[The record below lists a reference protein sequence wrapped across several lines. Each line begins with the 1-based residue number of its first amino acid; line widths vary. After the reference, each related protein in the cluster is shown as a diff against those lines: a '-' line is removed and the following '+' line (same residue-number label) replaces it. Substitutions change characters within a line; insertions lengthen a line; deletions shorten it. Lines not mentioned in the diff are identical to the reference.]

1 MMKMHASQYMPS
13 GAPSSF
19 WPQGTVYG
27 ALLNFQQE
35 WQLRAPQMSDAPYK
49 GAPKAPVLFIK
60 TANTFTAS
68 GGNIAVPAGV
78 TELDIG
84 ANLAWVFGADAKPVA
99 CVLVNDVSI
108 PHESYY
114 RPPVKFK
121 CVDGFLGL
129 GAQARGISQ
138 VSTDQVVLTVKV
150 NGQEVQRVSYADTVR
165 KSDALLSD
173 ISEFMTFQ
181 EGDMLLLGSD
191 CLPDGKRPR
200 AKAGDVVEISAEG
213 FDTLVNKFVNTFVG
227 GAV

>member
-1 MMKMHASQYMPS
+1 MSKMNPHPS
-13 GAPSSF
+13 LNSDARY

-35 WQLRAPQMSDAPYK
+35 WNLRAPQMSEAPHK

-68 GGNIAVPAGV
+68 GDSIAIPSAVADV
-78 TELDIG
+78 DIG

-121 CVDGFLGL
+121 CVDGFMGIDSNARDI
-129 GAQARGISQ
+129 AQ
-138 VSTDQVVLTVKV
+138 VKTDSVVLTVKV
-150 NGQEVQRVSYADTVR
+150 NGKEVQRVNYADTVR
-165 KSDALLSD
+165 KSHTLLSD

-181 EGDMLLLGSD
+181 EGDVLLLGSD

-200 AKAGDVVEISAEG
+200 AKVGDVVEISAEG
-213 FDTLVNKFVNTFVG
+213 FDTLVNTFVG
-227 GAV
+227 GAA

>member
-1 MMKMHASQYMPS
+1 MNKMNPS
-13 GAPSSF
+13 VNSDVRY

-35 WQLRAPQMSDAPYK
+35 WNLRAPQMPEAPHK

-60 TANTFTAS
+60 TANTFSAS
-68 GGNIAVPAGV
+68 GGSIAIPSAVSDV
-78 TELDIG
+78 DVG

-121 CVDGFLGL
+121 CVDGFLGVGSKAL
-129 GAQARGISQ
+129 GIAQ
-138 VSTDQVVLTVKV
+138 VKTDAVVLTVKV
-150 NGQEVQRVSYADTVR
+150 NGKEVQRVNYADTVR
-165 KSDALLSD
+165 KSQTLLTD
-173 ISEFMTFQ
+173 IAEFMTFQ
-181 EGDMLLLGSD
+181 EGDVLLLGSD

-200 AKAGDVVEISAEG
+200 AKVGDVVEISAEG
-213 FDTLVNKFVNTFVG
+213 FDTLVNTFVG
-227 GAV
+227 GAA

>member
-1 MMKMHASQYMPS
+1 MNKMNPS
-13 GAPSSF
+13 VNSDARY

-35 WQLRAPQMSDAPYK
+35 WNLRAPQMPEAPYK

-68 GGNIAVPAGV
+68 GGSIAIPSAVAEV
-78 TELDIG
+78 DIG

-121 CVDGFLGL
+121 CVDGFLGVGSKAL
-129 GAQARGISQ
+129 GIAQ
-138 VSTDQVVLTVKV
+138 VKTDAVVLTVKV
-150 NGQEVQRVSYADTVR
+150 NGKEVQRVNYADTVR
-165 KSDALLSD
+165 KSQTLLTD

-181 EGDMLLLGSD
+181 EGDVLLLGSD

-200 AKAGDVVEISAEG
+200 AKVGDVVEISAEG
-213 FDTLVNKFVNTFVG
+213 FDTLVNTFVG
-227 GAV
+227 GAA

>member
-1 MMKMHASQYMPS
+1 MSKMNPNPS
-13 GAPSSF
+13 LNSDVRY

-35 WQLRAPQMSDAPYK
+35 WNLRAPQMPEAPHK

-60 TANTFTAS
+60 TANTFTPS
-68 GGNIAVPAGV
+68 GGNIGVPPSVAEV
-78 TELDIG
+78 DIG
-84 ANLAWVFGADAKPVA
+84 ANLAWVMGADAKPVA

-121 CVDGFLGL
+121 CVDGFMGV
-129 GAQARGISQ
+129 GAKALDISK
-138 VSTDQVVLTVKV
+138 VKTDAVVLTVKV
-150 NGQEVQRVSYADTVR
+150 NGKEVQRVNYADTVR
-165 KSDALLSD
+165 KSQTLLSD

-181 EGDMLLLGSD
+181 EGDVLLLGSD

-200 AKAGDVVEISAEG
+200 AKVGDVVEISADG
-213 FDTLVNKFVNTFVG
+213 FDTLVNTFVG
-227 GAV
+227 GAA

>member
-1 MMKMHASQYMPS
+1 MTQNASMATGY
-13 GAPSSF
+13 

-35 WQLRAPQMSDAPYK
+35 WQIRAPQMPEAPYK

-60 TANTFTAS
+60 TANTYTPS
-68 GGNIAVPAGV
+68 GGRIALPAAV
-78 TELDIG
+78 AEVDIG
-84 ANLAWVFGADAKPVA
+84 ANLAWIFGASAQPVA

-121 CVDGFLGL
+121 CVDGFLGV
-129 GAQARGISQ
+129 GAQAKSVAEVQ
-138 VSTDQVVLTVKV
+138 TDAVVLTVKV
-150 NGQEVQRVSYADTVR
+150 NGQTVQSVNYADTVR
-165 KSDALLSD
+165 ASQKLLAD

-181 EGDMLLLGSD
+181 EGDVLLLGSD

-200 AKAGDVVEISAEG
+200 AKVGDVVEISAPG
-213 FDTLVNKFVNTFVG
+213 FESLVNQFVG
-227 GAV
+227 AAA

>member
-1 MMKMHASQYMPS
+1 MSKMNPS
-13 GAPSSF
+13 VNSDARY

-35 WQLRAPQMSDAPYK
+35 WNLRAPQMPEAPHK

-68 GGNIAVPAGV
+68 RGSIAIPSAVADV
-78 TELDIG
+78 DIG

-121 CVDGFLGL
+121 CVDGFLGVGSKAL
-129 GAQARGISQ
+129 GIAQ
-138 VSTDQVVLTVKV
+138 VKTDAVVLTVKV
-150 NGQEVQRVSYADTVR
+150 NGKEVQRVNYADTVR
-165 KSDALLSD
+165 KSQTLLAD
-173 ISEFMTFQ
+173 IAEFMTFQ
-181 EGDMLLLGSD
+181 EGDVLLLGSD

-200 AKAGDVVEISAEG
+200 AKVGDVVEISADG
-213 FDTLVNKFVNTFVG
+213 FDTLVNTFVG
-227 GAV
+227 GAA

>member
-1 MMKMHASQYMPS
+1 MVS
-13 GAPSSF
+13 GY

-27 ALLNFQQE
+27 TLLNFQQE
-35 WQLRAPQMSDAPYK
+35 WQIRALQMPEAPYK

-60 TANTFTAS
+60 TANTFTPS
-68 GGNIAVPAGV
+68 GGRIALPNSVAEV
-78 TELDIG
+78 DIG
-84 ANLAWVFGADAKPVA
+84 ANLAWIFGASAQAVA

-121 CVDGFLGL
+121 CVDGFLGV
-129 GAQARGISQ
+129 GSSTRGIEQINS
-138 VSTDQVVLTVKV
+138 DAVVLTVKV
-150 NGQEVQRVSYADTVR
+150 NGKEVQRVNYADTVR
-165 KSDALLSD
+165 KSQELLAH

-181 EGDMLLLGSD
+181 EGDVLLLGSD

-200 AKAGDVVEISAEG
+200 AKKGDVVEISADG
-213 FDTLVNKFVNTFVG
+213 FETLVNAVTG

>member
-1 MMKMHASQYMPS
+1 MTQHVAKPQDY
-13 GAPSSF
+13 

-35 WQLRAPQMSDAPYK
+35 WQIKAPQMPEAPYK

-60 TANTFTAS
+60 TANTFTPS
-68 GGNIAVPAGV
+68 GGRIALPSLVAEV
-78 TELDIG
+78 DIG
-84 ANLAWVFGADAKPVA
+84 ANLAWIFGQDAQPVA

-121 CVDGFLGL
+121 CVDGFLGV
-129 GAQARGISQ
+129 GATARGLEQ
-138 VSTDQVVLTVKV
+138 VSTDAVVLTVKL
-150 NGQEVQRVSYADTVR
+150 NGQLVQRLNYADTVR
-165 KSDALLSD
+165 KSQALLAD

-181 EGDMLLLGSD
+181 EGDVLLLGSD
-191 CLPDGKRPR
+191 CLPNGKRPR
-200 AKAGDVVEISAEG
+200 AKAGDVVEISADG
-213 FDTLVNKFVNTFVG
+213 FETLVNSFAG

>member
-1 MMKMHASQYMPS
+1 MTQIVSRPQGY
-13 GAPSSF
+13 

-35 WQLRAPQMSDAPYK
+35 WQIKAPQMPEAPYK

-60 TANTFTAS
+60 TANTFTPS
-68 GGNIAVPAGV
+68 GGRIALPSTVAEV
-78 TELDIG
+78 DIG
-84 ANLAWVFGADAKPVA
+84 ANLAWIFGPDAQPVA

-108 PHESYY
+108 PHQSYY

-121 CVDGFLGL
+121 CVDGFLGV
-129 GAQARGISQ
+129 GATAQSIEQ
-138 VSTDQVVLTVKV
+138 VSTDAVVLTVKL
-150 NGQEVQRVSYADTVR
+150 NGQLVQRLNYADTVR
-165 KSDALLSD
+165 KSQALLAD

-181 EGDMLLLGSD
+181 EGDVLLLGSD

-200 AKAGDVVEISAEG
+200 AKAGDVVEISADG
-213 FDTLVNKFVNTFVG
+213 FDTLVNSFAG

>member
-1 MMKMHASQYMPS
+1 MTQHVAKPQDY
-13 GAPSSF
+13 

-35 WQLRAPQMSDAPYK
+35 WQIKAPQMPEAPYK

-60 TANTFTAS
+60 TANTFTPS
-68 GGNIAVPAGV
+68 GGRIALPSLVAEV
-78 TELDIG
+78 DIG
-84 ANLAWVFGADAKPVA
+84 ANLAWIFGQDAQPVA

-121 CVDGFLGL
+121 CVDGFLGV
-129 GAQARGISQ
+129 GATARGLEQ
-138 VSTDQVVLTVKV
+138 VSTDAVVLTVKL
-150 NGQEVQRVSYADTVR
+150 NGQLVQRLNYADTVR
-165 KSDALLSD
+165 KSQALLAD

-181 EGDMLLLGSD
+181 EVDVLLLGSD
-191 CLPDGKRPR
+191 CLPNGKRPR
-200 AKAGDVVEISAEG
+200 AKAGDVVEISADG
-213 FDTLVNKFVNTFVG
+213 FETLVNSFAG

>member
-1 MMKMHASQYMPS
+1 MSKMNQNSNS
-13 GAPSSF
+13 DTRF

-35 WQLRAPQMSDAPYK
+35 WNLRAPQMPEAPHK

-60 TANTFTAS
+60 TANTFTGA
-68 GGNIAVPAGV
+68 GGSIALPSSVPEV
-78 TELDIG
+78 DIG
-84 ANLAWVFGADAKPVA
+84 ANLAWVFGADARPVA

-121 CVDGFLGL
+121 CVDGFLGVGAKAL
-129 GAQARGISQ
+129 GIAQ
-138 VSTDQVVLTVKV
+138 VKTDSVVLNVKV
-150 NGQEVQRVSYADTVR
+150 NGKEVQRVNYADTVR
-165 KSDALLSD
+165 KSQTLLTD

-181 EGDMLLLGSD
+181 EGDVLLLGSD

-200 AKAGDVVEISAEG
+200 AKVGDVVEISADG
-213 FDTLVNKFVNTFVG
+213 FDTLVNTFVG
-227 GAV
+227 GAI

>member
-1 MMKMHASQYMPS
+1 MASGY
-13 GAPSSF
+13 

-35 WQLRAPQMSDAPYK
+35 WQIRAPQMPEAPYK

-60 TANTFTAS
+60 TANTFTPS
-68 GGNIAVPAGV
+68 GGRIALPNSVAEV
-78 TELDIG
+78 DIG
-84 ANLAWVFGADAKPVA
+84 ANLAWIFGASAQAVA

-121 CVDGFLGL
+121 CVDGFLGV
-129 GAQARGISQ
+129 GSSTRGIDQ
-138 VSTDQVVLTVKV
+138 VNTDAVVLTVKV
-150 NGQEVQRVSYADTVR
+150 NGQEVQRVNYAETIR
-165 KSDALLSD
+165 KSKELLAD

-181 EGDMLLLGSD
+181 EGDVLFLGSD

-200 AKAGDVVEISAEG
+200 AKVGDVVEVSADG
-213 FDTLVNKFVNTFVG
+213 FETLVNAFTG
-227 GAV
+227 DAA

>member
-1 MMKMHASQYMPS
+1 MNPNPS
-13 GAPSSF
+13 LNSDVRY

-35 WQLRAPQMSDAPYK
+35 WNLRAPQMPEAPHK

-60 TANTFTAS
+60 TANTFTPS
-68 GGNIAVPAGV
+68 GGNIGVPPSVAEV
-78 TELDIG
+78 DIG
-84 ANLAWVFGADAKPVA
+84 ANLAWVMGADAKPVA

-121 CVDGFLGL
+121 CVDGFMGV
-129 GAQARGISQ
+129 GAKALDISK
-138 VSTDQVVLTVKV
+138 VKTDAVVLTVKV
-150 NGQEVQRVSYADTVR
+150 NGKEVQRVNYADTVR
-165 KSDALLSD
+165 KSQTLLTD

-181 EGDMLLLGSD
+181 EGDVLLLGSD

-200 AKAGDVVEISAEG
+200 AKVGDVVEISADG
-213 FDTLVNKFVNTFVG
+213 FDTLVNTFVG
-227 GAV
+227 GAA

>member
-1 MMKMHASQYMPS
+1 MTQHVAKPQDY
-13 GAPSSF
+13 

-35 WQLRAPQMSDAPYK
+35 WQIKAPQMPEAPYK

-60 TANTFTAS
+60 TANTFTPS
-68 GGNIAVPAGV
+68 GGRIALPTLVAEV
-78 TELDIG
+78 DIG
-84 ANLAWVFGADAKPVA
+84 ANLAWIFGQDAQPVA

-121 CVDGFLGL
+121 CVDGFLGV
-129 GAQARGISQ
+129 GATARCLEQ
-138 VSTDQVVLTVKV
+138 VSTDAVVLTVKL
-150 NGQEVQRVSYADTVR
+150 NGQLVQRLNYADTVR
-165 KSDALLSD
+165 KSQALLAD

-181 EGDMLLLGSD
+181 EGDVLLLGSD
-191 CLPDGKRPR
+191 CLPNGKRPR
-200 AKAGDVVEISAEG
+200 AKAGDVVEISADG
-213 FDTLVNKFVNTFVG
+213 FETLVNSFAG

>member
-1 MMKMHASQYMPS
+1 MTQHVAKPQDY
-13 GAPSSF
+13 

-35 WQLRAPQMSDAPYK
+35 WQIKVPQMPEAPYK

-60 TANTFTAS
+60 TANTYTPS
-68 GGNIAVPAGV
+68 GGRIALPSLVAEV
-78 TELDIG
+78 DIG
-84 ANLAWVFGADAKPVA
+84 ANLAWIFGQDAQPVA

-121 CVDGFLGL
+121 CVDGFLGV
-129 GAQARGISQ
+129 GATARGLEQ
-138 VSTDQVVLTVKV
+138 VSTDAVVLTVKL
-150 NGQEVQRVSYADTVR
+150 NGQLVQRLNYADTVR
-165 KSDALLSD
+165 KSQALLAD

-181 EGDMLLLGSD
+181 EGDVLLLGSD
-191 CLPDGKRPR
+191 CLPNGKRPR
-200 AKAGDVVEISAEG
+200 AKAGDVVEISADG
-213 FDTLVNKFVNTFVG
+213 FETLVNSFAG

>member
-1 MMKMHASQYMPS
+1 MSKMNPNLDSDTR
-13 GAPSSF
+13 F

-35 WQLRAPQMSDAPYK
+35 WNLRAPQMNEAPHK

-68 GGNIAVPAGV
+68 GVSIAIPSAVSDV
-78 TELDIG
+78 DIG

-121 CVDGFLGL
+121 CVDGFLGV
-129 GAQARGISQ
+129 GAKALAIAQ
-138 VSTDQVVLTVKV
+138 VKTDAVVITVKV
-150 NGQEVQRVSYADTVR
+150 NGQVVQRVNYADTVR
-165 KSDALLSD
+165 KSQTLLSD

-181 EGDMLLLGSD
+181 EGDVLLLGGD

-200 AKAGDVVEISAEG
+200 AKVGDVVEISADG
-213 FDTLVNKFVNTFVG
+213 FDTLVNTFVG
-227 GAV
+227 GAA

>member
-1 MMKMHASQYMPS
+1 MNPS
-13 GAPSSF
+13 VNSDARY

-35 WQLRAPQMSDAPYK
+35 WNLRAPQMPEAPHK

-68 GGNIAVPAGV
+68 GAGIAIPSAV
-78 TELDIG
+78 TDVDIG

-121 CVDGFLGL
+121 CVDGFMGV
-129 GAQARGISQ
+129 GSKARGIAQ
-138 VSTDQVVLTVKV
+138 VKTDAVVLTVKV
-150 NGQEVQRVSYADTVR
+150 NGKEVQRVNYADTVR
-165 KSDALLSD
+165 KSQTLLAD

-181 EGDMLLLGSD
+181 EGDVLLLGSD
-191 CLPDGKRPR
+191 CLSDGKRPR
-200 AKAGDVVEISAEG
+200 AKVGDVVEISADG
-213 FDTLVNKFVNTFVG
+213 FDTLVNTFVG
-227 GAV
+227 GAA

>member
-1 MMKMHASQYMPS
+1 MNPS
-13 GAPSSF
+13 LNSDARF

-35 WQLRAPQMSDAPYK
+35 CQLRAPQMPEAPYK

-60 TANTFTAS
+60 TANTFTPS
-68 GGNIAVPAGV
+68 GGRIAMPSSV
-78 TELDIG
+78 TEVDIG

-99 CVLVNDVSI
+99 CVLLNDVSI

-121 CVDGFLGL
+121 CVDGFLGV
-129 GAQARGISQ
+129 GAKALSMSK
-138 VSTDQVVLTVKV
+138 VKTDAVVLRVKV
-150 NGQEVQRVSYADTVR
+150 NGHEVQRVNYADTVR
-165 KSDALLSD
+165 KAQALLAD

-181 EGDMLLLGSD
+181 QGDVLMLGSD

-200 AKAGDVVEISAEG
+200 AKAGDVVEISADG
-213 FDTLVNKFVNTFVG
+213 FDTLVNTFTG
-227 GAV
+227 GAA

>member
-1 MMKMHASQYMPS
+1 MQNKLRPY
-13 GAPSSF
+13 

-27 ALLNFQQE
+27 ALLNFKRE
-35 WQLRAPQMSDAPYK
+35 WDLRAPQMSEPPHK

-68 GGNIAVPAGV
+68 GDSIAIPVNVPEV
-78 TELDIG
+78 DVG
-84 ANLAWVFGADAKPVA
+84 ANLAWVFGADAKVVA

-121 CVDGFLGL
+121 CLDGFLGV
-129 GAQARGISQ
+129 GAQVKPIEGVQSDAM
-138 VSTDQVVLTVKV
+138 VLDVKV
-150 NGQEVQRVSYADTVR
+150 NGHTVQIVNYADTVR
-165 KSDALLSD
+165 ASQKLLAD

-181 EGDMLLLGSD
+181 EGDVLLLGSD

-200 AKAGDVVEISAEG
+200 AKVGDVVEISAPG
-213 FDTLVNKFVNTFVG
+213 FETLVNHFVG
-227 GAV
+227 ATA

>member
-1 MMKMHASQYMPS
+1 MNPS
-13 GAPSSF
+13 LNSDARF

-35 WQLRAPQMSDAPYK
+35 WQLRAPQMPEAPYK

-60 TANTFTAS
+60 TANTFTPS
-68 GGNIAVPAGV
+68 GGRIAMPSSV
-78 TELDIG
+78 TEVDIG

-99 CVLVNDVSI
+99 CVLLNDVSI

-121 CVDGFLGL
+121 CVDGFLGV
-129 GAQARGISQ
+129 GAKVLKLSK
-138 VSTDQVVLTVKV
+138 VKTDAVVLRVKV
-150 NGQEVQRVSYADTVR
+150 NGHEVQRVNYADTVR
-165 KSDALLSD
+165 KAQALLAD

-181 EGDMLLLGSD
+181 QGDVLMLGSD

-200 AKAGDVVEISAEG
+200 AKAGDVVEISADG
-213 FDTLVNKFVNTFVG
+213 FDTLVNTFTG
-227 GAV
+227 GAA

>member
-1 MMKMHASQYMPS
+1 MNKMNPS
-13 GAPSSF
+13 LHSETRF

-35 WQLRAPQMSDAPYK
+35 WHLRAPQMSEAPHK

-60 TANTFTAS
+60 TANTYTPS
-68 GGNIAVPAGV
+68 GGTIVVPSSAAEV
-78 TELDIG
+78 DIG
-84 ANLAWVFGADAKPVA
+84 ANLAWVFGVDAQPVA

-121 CVDGFLGL
+121 CVDGFLGVGSSAKNIQHL
-129 GAQARGISQ
+129 KSDA
-138 VSTDQVVLTVKV
+138 VVITVKV
-150 NGQEVQRVSYADTVR
+150 NGQEVQRVNYADTVR
-165 KSDALLSD
+165 KSQTLLAD

-181 EGDMLLLGSD
+181 EGDVLLLGSD

-213 FDTLVNKFVNTFVG
+213 FDTLVNTFAG